1 MHQQTLPIPQRFRV
15 VNPAP
20 VLEALSAHPARTA
33 GPDAAPSQNVYEGHY
48 GGGFKVWDK
57 FEVIRQ
63 EKAIVP
69 PCEDDDFQST
79 TIKNLPLIAQPAQ
92 QNHNIRLDNDGQKY
106 LLTKHP

>member
-48 GGGFKVWDK
+48 GADQQVWDK
-57 FEVIRQ
+57 
-63 EKAIVP
+63 
-69 PCEDDDFQST
+69 
-79 TIKNLPLIAQPAQ
+79 
-92 QNHNIRLDNDGQKY
+92 
-106 LLTKHP
+106 

>member
-48 GGGFKVWDK
+48 GADQQVWDK
-57 FEVIRQ
+57 FEVILQ
-63 EKAIVP
+63 FCVSAGSSAGWNP
-69 PCEDDDFQST
+69 W
-79 TIKNLPLIAQPAQ
+79 
-92 QNHNIRLDNDGQKY
+92 
-106 LLTKHP
+106 